1 MELDGY
7 FEILIMYMYLQNEN
21 GLNLKKIFF
30 YFFHIYEFFF
40 ILHQIQFLSYL
51 VPECILNL

>member
-21 GLNLKKIFF
+21 GLNLKKKI
-30 YFFHIYEFFF
+30 
-40 ILHQIQFLSYL
+40 ILFLSYL
-51 VPECILNL
+51 

>member
-21 GLNLKKIFF
+21 GLNLKKKLF

-40 ILHQIQFLSYL
+40 NITSDPIF
-51 VPECILNL
+51 VIFGP